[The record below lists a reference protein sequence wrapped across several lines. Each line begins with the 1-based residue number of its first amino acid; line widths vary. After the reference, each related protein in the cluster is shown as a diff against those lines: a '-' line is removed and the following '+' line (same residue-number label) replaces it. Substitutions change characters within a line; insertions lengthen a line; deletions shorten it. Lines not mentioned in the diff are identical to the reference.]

1 MSVEE
6 ENVFRIL
13 AGQDTIQ
20 SLRCR
25 IGWHRWS
32 VWEYREANWN
42 EGRMNPLTRCH
53 CVDCGLPRIERPYSK
68 SIKRN
73 HD

>member
-13 AGQDTIQ
+13 AGQDAIQ

-25 IGWHRWS
+25 IGWHRWTR
-32 VWEYREANWN
+32 WEHQ
-42 EGRMNPLTRCH
+42 EGNIHIGTMNIAKCY
-53 CVDCGLPRIERPYSK
+53 CADCGLPRIERPYSK
-68 SIKRN
+68 SFKRS